1 MKLLAIDSAGDSSS
15 IALIYED
22 EILFFSQSHQRK
34 EKPNWNKLL
43 SCVGINSK
51 IKISEI
57 DCFAFG
63 RGPGSYTGIRSL
75 ASFMK
80 GLSWSQKKP
89 LIAISNLKSAALN
102 AQLSLKEQAFK
113 TINVALKSDLD
124 EVYFSQYMLNDG
136 HLDDEGDEKIMPYD
150 SLAEPKLL
158 SNPSAIYVGDGWD
171 DERINISDNKSYFN
185 IDSNANFI
193 AQLAKLEFSS
203 SKEFSP
209 EDANPVYL
217 KETNYK
223 KIANE

>member
-1 MKLLAIDSAGDSSS
+1 MKRLAIDSAGDSSS

-34 EKPNWNKLL
+34 EKPNWNQLL

-51 IKISEI
+51 INISEI

-102 AQLSLKEQAFK
+102 AQLNLKEQAFK

-136 HLDDEGDEKIMPYD
+136 HLDDEGNEKIMSYD

-193 AQLAKLEFSS
+193 AQLAKLEFSP